1 MSDFAEGWH
10 TPDGDAVAIPGSV
23 KTDANGTARMV
34 NTLPS
39 SLPAGAVL
47 SLRSTYQTL
56 DVKIDGSSVY
66 SWSLGNKAPFINAF
80 GLSSYHIN
88 LPASAAGRTIE
99 LILASGRQGGG
110 VSVYSVTLADGI
122 AASVSMVNRS
132 LVTVALFFLL
142 MVLFVLV
149 SATAFVFRKRI
160 PGQHPADAF
169 YFAFFILLSAV
180 WLISDSNLMLLFTRN
195 VAVTFHL
202 SLFSLMLLP
211 VPLLM
216 FLRRFTH
223 RGKVIINVLILL
235 FLSNFFICLT
245 LHVSG
250 TATLLQTLFLS
261 NLLELAA
268 SIAVLIL
275 FTAEFIKYK
284 RRDMVEVIAGL
295 ALLCIFT
302 ILSVAARALSGNPE
316 STMLFHIGLALFIS
330 ALVIGVIRRGIHE
343 VARSKSYEKLTFSI
357 PSGICRIESFETG
370 RIIFA
375 NEYYYRMFGY
385 TEDEAKRAGFTSS
398 DFTVLPEDLEA
409 MKANNEKQTAARA
422 AQFETEARHVTRD
435 GEVIWILAR
444 YRIDR
449 AANEITVVMIDIT
462 DRKRAEEKLRISEEE
477 YRIATQH
484 SNKLIIRL
492 DVQTRTIYRQSD
504 NSPVF
509 GVPSVIENVPD
520 SIISSGMVAPDSV
533 DAFKGFFNAIY
544 DGQREGSAVVS
555 MYDANTGEYRW
566 YHFDFTSIFDD
577 NGKPVQ
583 AIISFYDVTL
593 QRQKELAFRRWQQSF
608 NAIPKSAAM
617 YYEYNLTSD
626 VLEHEEGEML
636 PPIPDDV
643 PRNLADVSAYF
654 AGRHIFPDD
663 VVGWLETMNRDRLLD
678 RYAAGL
684 YTDKFEFRRISGDTP
699 MWTSLGIQLIP
710 DPYSSVVKGYFLMED
725 IDEQKKAEIYLQE
738 RSTLDSLTGLY
749 NRITF
754 IEKFNDILSNSGPG
768 TRHALIMLDI
778 DNFKAIN
785 DTLGHNA
792 GDALLAGIAGKLKF
806 ALRSDDLCGRLGGDE
821 FVICLKNMNLGKPL
835 ETRVSDLCNLLSDEH
850 TWGVKVSASFGIA
863 GFPEDG
869 LTFDE
874 LYQKADIALYKAK
887 AQGRGGFAIYDP
899 QLSFDDLSIPVRHS

>member
-1 MSDFAEGWH
+1 MYKQDGLLFGGRMSDFAEGWH

-122 AASVSMVNRS
+122 AAPVSMVNRS
-132 LVTVALFFLL
+132 LFTVALFFLL
-142 MVLFVLV
+142 VFLFVLV
-149 SATAFVFRKRI
+149 SATA
-160 PGQHPADAF
+160 
-169 YFAFFILLSAV
+169 
-180 WLISDSNLMLLFTRN
+180 
-195 VAVTFHL
+195 
-202 SLFSLMLLP
+202 
-211 VPLLM
+211 
-216 FLRRFTH
+216 
-223 RGKVIINVLILL
+223 
-235 FLSNFFICLT
+235 
-245 LHVSG
+245 
-250 TATLLQTLFLS
+250 
-261 NLLELAA
+261 
-268 SIAVLIL
+268 IAVLIL

-284 RRDMVEVIAGL
+284 HRDMVEVIAGL
-295 ALLCIFT
+295 SLLCIFT

-316 STMLFHIGLALFIS
+316 STVLFHIGLALFIT
-330 ALVIGVIRRGIHE
+330 ALVVGVIRRGIHE

-375 NEYYYRMFGY
+375 NEFYYRMFGY
-385 TEDEAKRAGFTSS
+385 TEDEAKRAGFTTS
-398 DFTVLPEDLEA
+398 DFTVLPEDLED
-409 MKANNEKQTAARA
+409 MKANNEKQVAAQA
-422 AQFETEARHVTRD
+422 AQFETEARHVTKE
-435 GEVIWILAR
+435 GEIIWILAR
-444 YRIDR
+444 YRIDK

-484 SNKLIIRL
+484 SNKLIVRL
-492 DVQTRTIYRQSD
+492 DVQTKTTYRQADTPS
-504 NSPVF
+504 VF
-509 GVPSVIENVPD
+509 GVPNVAENVPE
-520 SIISSGMVAPDSV
+520 SIIASGMVAPDSV
-533 DAFKGFFNAIY
+533 ETLRGFYGAIY
-544 DGQREGSAVVS
+544 DGQREGSAVIS
-555 MYDANTGEYRW
+555 MYDTNAGEYRW

-583 AIISFYDVTL
+583 AVISFYDVTL
-593 QRQKELAFRRWQQSF
+593 LRQKELAFRRWQQSF
-608 NAIPKSAAM
+608 NAIPKSSAM

-626 VLEHEEGEML
+626 VLEHEEGGML
-636 PPIPDDV
+636 PLIPDDV
-643 PRNLADVSAYF
+643 PRNLADVASYL

-663 VVGWLETMNRDRLLD
+663 VRGWLEAMSRDRLLD

-684 YTDKFEFRRISGDTP
+684 FTDKIEFRRISGDTP
-699 MWTSLGIQLIP
+699 LWTSLGIQLIP
-710 DPYSSVVKGYFLMED
+710 DPYSSVVKGYFLLED
-725 IDEQKKAEIYLQE
+725 IDEQKKTEIYLHE

-754 IEKFNDILSNSGPG
+754 IEKFNDILSRSSPG

-821 FVICLKNMNLGKPL
+821 FVICLRNMNLGKPL
-835 ETRVSDLCNLLSDEH
+835 ETRVSDLCSLLSDEH

-887 AQGRGGFAIYDP
+887 ARGRGGFAFYDP
-899 QLSFDDLSIPVRHS
+899 QLSFDDLSIPVRHL

>member
-1 MSDFAEGWH
+1 MYKQDGLLFGGRMSDFAEGWH

-66 SWSLGNKAPFINAF
+66 SWSLFNKAPFINAF
-80 GLSSYHIN
+80 GLSSYLIK

-122 AASVSMVNRS
+122 AAPVSMVNRS
-132 LVTVALFFLL
+132 LFTVALFFLL
-142 MVLFVLV
+142 VFLFVLV
-149 SATAFVFRKRI
+149 SATA
-160 PGQHPADAF
+160 
-169 YFAFFILLSAV
+169 
-180 WLISDSNLMLLFTRN
+180 
-195 VAVTFHL
+195 
-202 SLFSLMLLP
+202 
-211 VPLLM
+211 
-216 FLRRFTH
+216 
-223 RGKVIINVLILL
+223 
-235 FLSNFFICLT
+235 
-245 LHVSG
+245 
-250 TATLLQTLFLS
+250 
-261 NLLELAA
+261 
-268 SIAVLIL
+268 IAVLIL

-284 RRDMVEVIAGL
+284 HRDMVEVIAGL
-295 ALLCIFT
+295 SLLCIFT

-316 STMLFHIGLALFIS
+316 STVLFHIGLALFIT
-330 ALVIGVIRRGIHE
+330 ALVVGVIRRGIHE

-375 NEYYYRMFGY
+375 NEFYYRMFGY
-385 TEDEAKRAGFTSS
+385 TEDEAKRAGFTTS
-398 DFTVLPEDLEA
+398 DFTVLPEDLED
-409 MKANNEKQTAARA
+409 MKANNEKQVAAQA
-422 AQFETEARHVTRD
+422 AQFETEARHVTKE
-435 GEVIWILAR
+435 GEIIWILAR
-444 YRIDR
+444 YRIDK

-484 SNKLIIRL
+484 SNKLIVRL
-492 DVQTRTIYRQSD
+492 DVQTKTTYRQADTPS
-504 NSPVF
+504 VF
-509 GVPSVIENVPD
+509 GVPNVAEYVPE
-520 SIISSGMVAPDSV
+520 SIIASGMVAPDSV
-533 DAFKGFFNAIY
+533 ETLRGFYGAIY
-544 DGQREGSAVVS
+544 DGQREGSAVIS
-555 MYDANTGEYRW
+555 MYDTNAGEYRW

-583 AIISFYDVTL
+583 AVISFYDVTL
-593 QRQKELAFRRWQQSF
+593 LRQKELAFRRWQQSF
-608 NAIPKSAAM
+608 NAIPKSSAM

-626 VLEHEEGEML
+626 VLEHEEGGML
-636 PPIPDDV
+636 PLIPDDV
-643 PRNLADVSAYF
+643 PRNLADVASYL

-663 VVGWLETMNRDRLLD
+663 VRGWLEAMSRDRLLD

-684 YTDKFEFRRISGDTP
+684 FTDKIEFRRISGDTP
-699 MWTSLGIQLIP
+699 LWTSLGIQLIP
-710 DPYSSVVKGYFLMED
+710 DPYSSVVKGYFLLED
-725 IDEQKKAEIYLQE
+725 IDEQKKTEIYLHE

-754 IEKFNDILSNSGPG
+754 IEKFNDILSRSSPG

-821 FVICLKNMNLGKPL
+821 FVICLRNMNLGKPL
-835 ETRVSDLCNLLSDEH
+835 ETRVSDLCSLLSDEH

-887 AQGRGGFAIYDP
+887 ARGRGGFAFYDP
-899 QLSFDDLSIPVRHS
+899 QLSFDDLSIPVRHL